1 MDYEFYF
8 YAVVWFFAG
17 YFVRSCLPIYIGN
30 DEEKY
35 DKASLAILL
44 RKRT

>member
-8 YAVVWFFAG
+8 YAFVWFMAG
-17 YFVRSCLPIYIGN
+17 YFIRSCLPIYIGY

-35 DKASLAILL
+35 NKAGIGILRDN
-44 RKRT
+44 RK